1 MARVVPIP
9 VGTLIVDTEAK
20 LTVDRCRAL
29 KAAGVSCVSRYVPL
43 PGNSALFDLDATEV
57 QAAMSVPGFG
67 LFVVQHVLNPGWT
80 ASSELG
86 HQQATHAVA
95 HCIACGV
102 LPGTTLEWDCEET
115 ASGVDAVAL
124 HGTSWWESCKT
135 GGYHPMVYEGL
146 GVPFSGSDWFRRIP
160 FEAYEKS
167 MSDVPLVEHRGWCM
181 IQAFPSSTCAGLSVD
196 FSMSQRDYLGG
207 SARMMVNG

>member
-20 LTVDRCRAL
+20 LTVARCQAL
-29 KAAGVSCVSRYVPL
+29 KAAGVGCVSRYAPL
-43 PGNSALFDLDATEV
+43 PGNSAVFDLDAAEV
-57 QAAMSVPGFG
+57 QAVMSVPGLG
-67 LFVVQHVLNPGWT
+67 LYVVQHVLNPGWT
-80 ASSELG
+80 ASTELG
-86 HQQATHAVA
+86 QQQASHAAA

-115 ASGVDAVAL
+115 ASGVDAVAQ
-124 HGTSWWESCKT
+124 HGTAWWESCKT
-135 GGYHPMVYEGL
+135 GGYHPMVYQGA
-146 GVPFSGSDWFRRIP
+146 GVPFTASDWFRRLP

-167 MSDVPLVEHRGWCM
+167 QSDVPAPAHRGWCV

-196 FSMSQRDYLGG
+196 FAIAQRDYMGG
-207 SARMMVNG
+207 YARMMVNS